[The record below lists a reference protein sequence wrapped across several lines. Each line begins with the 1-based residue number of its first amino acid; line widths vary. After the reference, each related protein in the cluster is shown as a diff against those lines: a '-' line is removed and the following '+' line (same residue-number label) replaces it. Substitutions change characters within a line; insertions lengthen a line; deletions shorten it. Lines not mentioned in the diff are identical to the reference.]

1 MCFSAGLSLSHL
13 MKKLLFVLAF
23 TLALLLLASGGKL
36 SAATLK
42 SEALFTVSAQQF
54 QSGGR
59 AIRADH
65 LEPTAAGPHRA
76 ILVLYGSGG
85 MIFDG
90 PEMQRVAASLA
101 RAGNAVY
108 VVHYFDRTGTLA
120 ARDGVMQENFE
131 SWLGTVRDAI
141 GWVQSERKSAQPV
154 GIYGYSLGAFL
165 AVAAA
170 SNDPRVGAVAEQAG
184 GVWNGNESRIGKMP
198 PVLVLHGRQDTRVPL
213 GKYGEPLIALLR
225 RRGAA
230 VETRLNPQERHRYT
244 EAGMVQVRAQVPE
257 FFARKLR

>member
-1 MCFSAGLSLSHL
+1 
-13 MKKLLFVLAF
+13 MKFPSVLAF
-23 TLALLLLASGGKL
+23 TLAFLLTPFGPGPAT
-36 SAATLK
+36 AAPAKTPEPFTTSTLH
-42 SEALFTVSAQQF
+42 F

-59 AIRADH
+59 SIRADRY
-65 LEPTAAGPHRA
+65 EPTGAGPHPA
-76 ILVLYGSGG
+76 ILGLYGSGG
-85 MIFDG
+85 TIFDG

-108 VVHYFDRTGTLA
+108 VVHYFNRTGTLA

-131 SWLGTVRDAI
+131 TWLATVRDAV
-141 GWVQSERKSAQPV
+141 GWVQTERHSAQPV
-154 GIYGYSLGAFL
+154 GLYGYSLGAFL

-184 GVWNGNESRIGKMP
+184 GVWNGKESRIGKMP
-198 PVLVLHGRQDTRVPL
+198 PVLVIHGRQDTRVPFD
-213 GKYGEPLIALLR
+213 KYAEPLIALLR

-230 VETRLNPQERHRYT
+230 VETRIYPQESHRFT
-244 EAGMVQVRAQVPE
+244 EAGMVQVRAQVPA